1 VNLSVAEV
9 AKLVPELYRE
19 VEDAQYLEDALLQLV
34 QVACAP
40 LQKSAFML
48 LFTHFMSKSQ
58 LVVHIN
64 KNVSLL
70 DEPGAVQVLH
80 TLTLGL
86 SLPLTLTLTLTI
98 DLREGKDH
106 GVKWTVVPLCIEVGA
121 RGAINEQPWNWK
133 CKHLGFSKSLK
144 RRLTQGVQDAAV
156 ACSYYIFLCRFPRTW
171 EPQALADTLERSE
184 C

>member
-1 VNLSVAEV
+1 MCLAAVCDVLDLLHDVITDYRIGRVQAVAESSFLGRGAVAVPEPAMPRMPNHRRAVNLSVAEV

-86 SLPLTLTLTLTI
+86 SLPLTLTLTLT
-98 DLREGKDH
+98 LRG
-106 GVKWTVVPLCIEVGA
+106 EVDGSPSVC
-121 RGAINEQPWNWK
+121 RGRSKRINQ
-133 CKHLGFSKSLK
+133 
-144 RRLTQGVQDAAV
+144 
-156 ACSYYIFLCRFPRTW
+156 
-171 EPQALADTLERSE
+171 
-184 C
+184 